1 MGTQRR
7 IPVGPLIGLLGAV
20 LLLVSLFLN
29 WWDGATA
36 FTVFEVLD
44 LLLALLAIG
53 AAMSLAEAA
62 GARMPAG
69 VALGAAVALPLGLLA
84 LLIVFSQI
92 VNDPPAIA
100 HTGRGHDLGIWLAL
114 GGALLIVA
122 GSLLSV
128 ARVSL
133 ALDLERRERAGPP
146 ADEGPE
152 PKAGEPAPRRRG
164 EPRDAGAVEPEAP
177 TVAEEGPERAAR
189 PARASRPEPPVPLEP
204 GDPERPA

>member
-1 MGTQRR
+1 MGRQRR
-7 IPVGPLIGLLGAV
+7 IPVGPLLGLLGAV

-29 WWDGATA
+29 WWDGVTA
-36 FTVFEVLD
+36 FTAFEVLD
-44 LLLALLAIG
+44 LLLAVLAIG

-69 VALGAAVALPLGLLA
+69 VALGAALALPLGLLA

-100 HTGRGHDLGIWLAL
+100 GSDRGHDLGIWLAL

-133 ALDLERRERAGPP
+133 ALDLERRERAEPP
-146 ADEGPE
+146 AEE
-152 PKAGEPAPRRRG
+152 GEPEGSAEAPGRRG
-164 EPRDAGAVEPEAP
+164 PRGGEPVEPEAP
-177 TVAEEGPERAAR
+177 TVAEAAER
-189 PARASRPEPPVPLEP
+189 PARAGRPTPPEP
-204 GDPERPA
+204 GGPERPA

>member
-29 WWDGATA
+29 WWNGVTA
-36 FTVFEVLD
+36 FTAFEVLD
-44 LLLALLAIG
+44 LLLAALAIG

-69 VALGAAVALPLGLLA
+69 VALGAALALPLGLLA

-100 HTGRGHDLGIWLAL
+100 GSDRLSGHRPGSAVVFRTWPAHHRRRPLARHRAWLGASGSPLA
-114 GGALLIVA
+114 GARSCARCAA
-122 GSLLSV
+122 GHARTP
-128 ARVSL
+128 ARVQ
-133 ALDLERRERAGPP
+133 A
-146 ADEGPE
+146 
-152 PKAGEPAPRRRG
+152 
-164 EPRDAGAVEPEAP
+164 
-177 TVAEEGPERAAR
+177 
-189 PARASRPEPPVPLEP
+189 
-204 GDPERPA
+204 